1 MYGVLNDIPGIF
13 DKFLF
18 HMKTLH
24 FCKPKDFR
32 PRRNLRDEVL
42 ASILDCVH
50 TLLRETQKSIYRLYY
65 VFHFEVSNIT

>member
-13 DKFLF
+13 D
-18 HMKTLH
+18 KTLH

-50 TLLRETQKSIYRLYY
+50 TLLRETQQFIYRLYY